1 MSQLDDLPPDLRA
14 TLSLLLDRGKSYA
27 EIADMLAIPESTV
40 RDRAHAALDALS
52 AGPTTP
58 PTSSRSGVGRSS
70 SSGRP
75 SPAERPTR
83 AARSSSPVSPAPSA
97 SSPVPPSTARARAA
111 AAPPSSRRA
120 GALLLVVLLAV
131 VIVAVVLLSGGGG
144 GSGKASSTGSSASTS
159 AGSTSS
165 KKSSTSSKPTED
177 KRITLSSPEP
187 SSKSIG
193 AVEVLSEGS
202 KYAYYIAATNLP
214 PSKGFFYA
222 VWLYNSPTSHE
233 AVSKAPNVGSDGR
246 LQGGALLPADA
257 GKYREML
264 LTRETSSQPS
274 SPGPVVLKGPFA
286 LH

>member
-1 MSQLDDLPPDLRA
+1 MSRIDDLPPDLRA
-14 TLSLLLDRGKSYA
+14 TLSLLLDRGKSYE

-52 AGPTTP
+52 AGPRP
-58 PTSSRSGVGRSS
+58 ARPGLSRSGSS
-70 SSGRP
+70 SRT
-75 SPAERPTR
+75 SPGDRSTR
-83 AARSSSPVSPAPSA
+83 SARSSRPNSTASPAPSPA
-97 SSPVPPSTARARAA
+97 PPPRSTARGRAA
-111 AAPPSSRRA
+111 AAAPHSSRRA

-144 GSGKASSTGSSASTS
+144 GSGKTSSTGSTASSSAS
-159 AGSTSS
+159 STSS
-165 KKSSTSSKPTED
+165 KTSTTGSKPTED

-193 AVEVLSEGS
+193 AVEILSEGS

-222 VWLYNSPTSHE
+222 VWLYNSATSHE
-233 AVSKAPNVGSDGR
+233 AVSKAPNVGTDGR
-246 LQGGALLPADA
+246 LQGGALLPTNA
-257 GKYREML
+257 GKYHEML
-264 LTRETSSQPS
+264 LTRETSSNPTT
-274 SPGPVVLKGPFA
+274 PGPVVLKGAFA

>member
-1 MSQLDDLPPDLRA
+1 MSRLDDLPPDLRA

-52 AGPTTP
+52 AGPAPTAARPTP
-58 PTSSRSGVGRSS
+58 SRRPSQGPPPPRADTGPPAARPARDRPRSS
-70 SSGRP
+70 P
-75 SPAERPTR
+75 PA
-83 AARSSSPVSPAPSA
+83 
-97 SSPVPPSTARARAA
+97 
-111 AAPPSSRRA
+111 SRRG
-120 GALLLVVLLAV
+120 GALLLALIVVVVVVVVLV
-131 VIVAVVLLSGGGG
+131 TSGGGG
-144 GSGKASSTGSSASTS
+144 GSKKGASTAAGSSAS

-165 KKSSTSSKPTED
+165 TSSTASKPTED

-193 AVEVLSEGS
+193 AVEVLSEGN

-233 AVSKAPNVGSDGR
+233 AGSKAPNVGSDGR
-246 LQGGALLPADA
+246 LQGGALLPSNA
-257 GKYREML
+257 GEYHEML
-264 LTRETSSQPS
+264 LTRETSSDPTT
-274 SPGPVVLKGPFA
+274 PGPVVLKGAFA

>member
-1 MSQLDDLPPDLRA
+1 MSRLDDLPPDLRA
-14 TLSLLLDRGKSYA
+14 TLSLLLERGKSYA

-52 AGPTTP
+52 AGPATARSSGGRP
-58 PTSSRSGVGRSS
+58 GSSSRTSPGERSA
-70 SSGRP
+70 R
-75 SPAERPTR
+75 T
-83 AARSSSPVSPAPSA
+83 ARSSSPPSPAPSSA
-97 SSPVPPSTARARAA
+97 SPPPPSTARARAA

-120 GALLLVVLLAV
+120 GALLLVGLLAA

-144 GSGKASSTGSSASTS
+144 GSGKTSSTGSSAPTS
-159 AGSTSS
+159 PGSTSS
-165 KKSSTSSKPTED
+165 KTSTSGSKPTED

-222 VWLYNSPTSHE
+222 VWLYNSSTSHE

-257 GKYREML
+257 SKYKEML
-264 LTRETSSQPS
+264 LTRETNSNPTT
-274 SPGPVVLKGPFA
+274 PGPVVLKGAFA

>member
-1 MSQLDDLPPDLRA
+1 MSRLDDLPPDLRA

-52 AGPTTP
+52 AGPATA
-58 PTSSRSGVGRSS
+58 RSGVSGPGSSRGTSPSERS
-70 SSGRP
+70 
-75 SPAERPTR
+75 TR
-83 AARSSSPVSPAPSA
+83 TPRSSSPPSRAPS
-97 SSPVPPSTARARAA
+97 SDSPPPPSTARARAA

-120 GALLLVVLLAV
+120 GALLLLALLAI
-131 VIVAVVLLSGGGG
+131 VIVAVVLISGGGS
-144 GSGKASSTGSSASTS
+144 GSGKASSTGSNASSTS
-159 AGSTSS
+159 STSS
-165 KKSSTSSKPTED
+165 KTSTASKPTED

-193 AVEVLSEGS
+193 AVEVLSEGG

-257 GKYREML
+257 GKYHEML
-264 LTRETSSQPS
+264 LTRETSSDPTT
-274 SPGPVVLKGPFA
+274 PGPVVLKGAFA

>member
-1 MSQLDDLPPDLRA
+1 MSRIDDLPPDLRA
-14 TLSLLLDRGKSYA
+14 TLSLLLERGKSYA
-27 EIADMLAIPESTV
+27 EIADMLAIPESKV

-52 AGPTTP
+52 AGPATTRSGASGP
-58 PTSSRSGVGRSS
+58 SSSRGTSPGERS
-70 SSGRP
+70 
-75 SPAERPTR
+75 TR
-83 AARSSSPVSPAPSA
+83 TARSSTPPSRAPSSA
-97 SSPVPPSTARARAA
+97 SPPPPSTARGRAA
-111 AAPPSSRRA
+111 AAPTSSRRA
-120 GALLLVVLLAV
+120 GALLLVVLLAA

-144 GSGKASSTGSSASTS
+144 GSGKTSSTSSSASSST
-159 AGSTSS
+159 GSTSS
-165 KKSSTSSKPTED
+165 KTSTTGSKPTED

-246 LQGGALLPADA
+246 LQGGALLPANA
-257 GKYREML
+257 GKYHEML
-264 LTRETSSQPS
+264 LTRETNSDPTT
-274 SPGPVVLKGPFA
+274 PGPVVLKGAFA

>member
-1 MSQLDDLPPDLRA
+1 MSRFDDLPPDLRA

-40 RDRAHAALDALS
+40 RERAHAALDALS
-52 AGPTTP
+52 AGPTP
-58 PTSSRSGVGRSS
+58 SPSSVARPGSTSRPAPG
-70 SSGRP
+70 GRP
-75 SPAERPTR
+75 
-83 AARSSSPVSPAPSA
+83 ARTAHSSSPTAP
-97 SSPVPPSTARARAA
+97 PTPSTARARAA

-120 GALLLVVLLAV
+120 GALLLVGLLAV

-144 GSGKASSTGSSASTS
+144 GSSKTSSTTASSSSTGTS
-159 AGSTSS
+159 STSS
-165 KKSSTSSKPTED
+165 KTSTAASKPTED

-233 AVSKAPNVGSDGR
+233 AVSKAPNVGSNGR

-257 GKYREML
+257 SKYKEML
-264 LTRETSSQPS
+264 LTRETNPQPTE
-274 SPGPVVLKGPFA
+274 PGPVVLKGAFA

>member
-1 MSQLDDLPPDLRA
+1 MSRLDDLPPDLRA

-52 AGPTTP
+52 AGPSTA
-58 PTSSRSGVGRSS
+58 RSGVSGPGSSRGTSPGERS
-70 SSGRP
+70 
-75 SPAERPTR
+75 TR
-83 AARSSSPVSPAPSA
+83 TPRSSSPPSRAASPD
-97 SSPVPPSTARARAA
+97 SPPPPSTARARVA

-120 GALLLVVLLAV
+120 GALLLLALLAI
-131 VIVAVVLLSGGGG
+131 VIVAVVLISGGGS
-144 GSGKASSTGSSASTS
+144 GSGKASSTGSNASSTS
-159 AGSTSS
+159 STSS
-165 KKSSTSSKPTED
+165 KTSTASKPTED

-246 LQGGALLPADA
+246 LQGGALLPSNA
-257 GKYREML
+257 GEYHEML
-264 LTRETSSQPS
+264 LTRETNSDPTT
-274 SPGPVVLKGPFA
+274 PGPVVLKGAFA

>member
-1 MSQLDDLPPDLRA
+1 MSRLDDLPPDLRA

-52 AGPTTP
+52 AGPAQASSGRNRP
-58 PTSSRSGVGRSS
+58 GPSSRPDQSGRPTRPSS
-70 SSGRP
+70 SS
-75 SPAERPTR
+75 SPQ
-83 AARSSSPVSPAPSA
+83 S
-97 SSPVPPSTARARAA
+97 PSTARARAA
-111 AAPPSSRRA
+111 TAPPSSRRA
-120 GALLLVVLLAV
+120 GALLLLVLLAV
-131 VIVAVVLLSGGGG
+131 VIVAVILISGGSG
-144 GSGKASSTGSSASTS
+144 GSGKTSSTTASSSTS
-159 AGSTSS
+159 TSSTSS
-165 KKSSTSSKPTED
+165 KTSTASTKPTED

-193 AVEVLSEGS
+193 AVEVLSEGG

-257 GKYREML
+257 GKYHEML
-264 LTRETSSQPS
+264 LTRETSSQPTT
-274 SPGPVVLKGPFA
+274 PGPVVLKGAFA

>member
-1 MSQLDDLPPDLRA
+1 MSRLDDLPPDLRA

-52 AGPTTP
+52 AGPATGPATRARP
-58 PTSSRSGVGRSS
+58 ASPSRPGRTA
-70 SSGRP
+70 RP
-75 SPAERPTR
+75 SSADSPPA
-83 AARSSSPVSPAPSA
+83 
-97 SSPVPPSTARARAA
+97 PPSTARARAA

-120 GALLLVVLLAV
+120 GALLLVGLLAV

-144 GSGKASSTGSSASTS
+144 GGSRKTSSTGSSASTS
-159 AGSTSS
+159 ASLTSS
-165 KKSSTSSKPTED
+165 SKTATGSKPTED

-257 GKYREML
+257 GKYHEML
-264 LTRETSSQPS
+264 LTRETNPDPTT
-274 SPGPVVLKGPFA
+274 PGPVVLKGAFA

>member
-1 MSQLDDLPPDLRA
+1 MSRLDDLPPDQRA
-14 TLSLLLDRGKSYA
+14 TLSLLLRSA
-27 EIADMLAIPESTV
+27 RATPTSPSCSSIPERAV
-40 RDRAHAALDALS
+40 HDRAHAALAVLS
-52 AGPTTP
+52 AGPAQAAP
-58 PTSSRSGVGRSS
+58 GVSRPG

-75 SPAERPTR
+75 VSGGRPPR
-83 AARSSSPVSPAPSA
+83 AARPSSPTSPST
-97 SSPVPPSTARARAA
+97 PSTARARAA

-120 GALLLVVLLAV
+120 GALLLVGLLVV
-131 VIVAVVLLSGGGG
+131 VIVAVVLISGGGG
-144 GSGKASSTGSSASTS
+144 GSGKTSSTGSSASTS
-159 AGSTSS
+159 ASSTSS
-165 KKSSTSSKPTED
+165 SKTSTTASKPTED

-233 AVSKAPNVGSDGR
+233 AVSKAPTVGSNGR
-246 LQGGALLPADA
+246 LQGGALLPSNA
-257 GKYREML
+257 GKYHEML
-264 LTRETSSQPS
+264 LTRETSSQPTE
-274 SPGPVVLKGPFA
+274 PGPIVLKGAFA

>member
-1 MSQLDDLPPDLRA
+1 MSRLDDLPPDLRA

-52 AGPTTP
+52 AGPASTP
-58 PTSSRSGVGRSS
+58 AGVSRPS

-75 SPAERPTR
+75 VSGGRPARAAQPSSPA
-83 AARSSSPVSPAPSA
+83 SPPA
-97 SSPVPPSTARARAA
+97 PSTARARAA

-120 GALLLVVLLAV
+120 GALLLLALLAV
-131 VIVAVVLLSGGGG
+131 VIVAVVLLSGGGS
-144 GSGKASSTGSSASTS
+144 GSGKTTSSTGLSASTS
-159 AGSTSS
+159 TSATSS
-165 KKSSTSSKPTED
+165 KTSTTASKPTED

-257 GKYREML
+257 SKYKEML
-264 LTRETSSQPS
+264 LTRETNPQPTE
-274 SPGPVVLKGPFA
+274 PGPVVLKGAFA